1 MPNPVNI
8 AALHNAP
15 HAEDLSICLEA
26 HGFLN
31 QSYDSL
37 DNLLRDLA
45 HSGSLMPDHAG
56 ATVELT
62 VTGQA
67 DGFLPFGHLFL

>member
-8 AALHNAP
+8 AALHHAP

-37 DNLLRDLA
+37 DSLLRDLA
-45 HSGSLMPDHAG
+45 HSRSVVPDHAA

-62 VTGQA
+62 VTGQP
-67 DGFLPFGHLFL
+67 DGFFPFGHLFL